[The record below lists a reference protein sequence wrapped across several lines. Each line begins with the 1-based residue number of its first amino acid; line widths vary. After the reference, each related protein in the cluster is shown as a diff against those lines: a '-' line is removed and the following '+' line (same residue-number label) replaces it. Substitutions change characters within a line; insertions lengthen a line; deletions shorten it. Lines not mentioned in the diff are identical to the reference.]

1 MFRLWRVVDT
11 NKEPVVDDFDLS
23 APAAA
28 AAPVVQPLTD
38 VTIAFALLSYFA
50 AFVLLVG
57 LAVQS
62 WRLFR
67 QVRRNPAPELG
78 TGSLPRKL
86 FRAATD
92 IVLLR
97 DQFFA
102 DRWAWI
108 FGLAFHVGLVLILI
122 RHLRYFIEPAWVG
135 PLWNLVI
142 LEQPFG
148 FYGGLALP
156 LGAACWWGRQVFL
169 KQGRIIQGWA
179 DHTVMGLLIALPLVG
194 YANTLV
200 HTDVVAVNAFGTGL
214 LTFHWQNLPFD
225 PLLLIHL
232 LLVATLLLLLPF
244 SRLLLL
250 LPFGK
255 LLRLEPA
262 ARPIPGGATRGIR
275 AKSTLV
281 YGLALIC
288 VMLVP
293 VAIVIDHGISQGWM
307 QPRPDFAGLVAG
319 HKTDDASVMIRNHP
333 KFLFSFRTTV
343 VHTGVDVPAD
353 NLERCVTCHAVKDAK
368 GEPVSFEDP
377 THFCR
382 GCHNKAA
389 VSIDCFECHQ
399 SKPSSGGQ
407 ASINPPASI
416 KTRSSL
422 AFTKSADRS
431 TAR

>member
-1 MFRLWRVVDT
+1 
-11 NKEPVVDDFDLS
+11 VDDFDLS

-28 AAPVVQPLTD
+28 AAPVAQPLTD

-62 WRLFR
+62 WRLLR
-67 QVRRNPAPELG
+67 QVRRNPPELG
-78 TGSLPRKL
+78 AGSMSRKL

-108 FGLAFHVGLVLILI
+108 FGLAFHVGLVLILV

-135 PLWNLVI
+135 PLWNLVV

-232 LLVATLLLLLPF
+232 ILVATLLLILPF

-255 LLRLEPA
+255 LLHLDTA
-262 ARPIPGGATRGIR
+262 ARQAAPGVR
-275 AKSTLV
+275 AKSSLV

-288 VMLVP
+288 VLLVP
-293 VAIVIDHGISQGWM
+293 VAIVVDHGISQGWT
-307 QPRPDFAGLVAG
+307 QPKPDFAGLVAG
-319 HKTDDASVMIRNHP
+319 HKTDDATVMIRNHP
-333 KFLFSFRTTV
+333 KFLFSHRATV
-343 VHTGVDVPAD
+343 VHTGVGVPGD
-353 NLERCVTCHAVKDAK
+353 SLERCVTCHAVKDAK

-389 VSIDCFECHQ
+389 VSIDCFECHT

-407 ASINPPASI
+407 AMNNL
-416 KTRSSL
+416 RSSL
-422 AFTKSADRS
+422 AFTEPADRS
-431 TAR
+431 IAR